1 MTTMPGFAGETLG
14 RFVAESR
21 WEDIDTA
28 LRHQAKRALL
38 NFIGTAIGGARHP
51 SVDRVAAV
59 LAPFSG
65 PASLTL
71 FGRGERLDAMAAAVV
86 NCIAGNHL
94 DYDDTH
100 LKTVIHPTATVAP
113 PVLALAE
120 ERGLPGAAA
129 LHAFILGVEVAC
141 RLGNAVSPGHYARG
155 NHITATCG
163 VFGAA
168 AACGKLLGLSAAE
181 IWSALGIAASQS
193 SGVVENLA
201 GEAKNV
207 GVGNAARNGIL
218 AALLAQRGYSAEPAA
233 IDGKLGWA
241 RARGDEF
248 RAEEITGGLG
258 ERWELASI
266 SYKPYPCGIVFHAVI
281 DACLDLRR
289 RMELAPDAIAA
300 ITVRG
305 DQLLLDRGNRAVR
318 TERDARISIHH
329 SAAVAL
335 LRGRAGVREFEAAAV
350 ADPATAAL
358 RRKVRAELDAAI
370 PAGGAAVTV
379 ETSDGRRE
387 AVRVDHARGSAERP
401 LSDRDLEAKFRD
413 NAALAGALARADAQ
427 IAALW
432 AIEEAPSLGPLL
444 RAFGADAG

>member
-1 MTTMPGFAGETLG
+1 MTTPPGFAGETLG
-14 RFVAESR
+14 RFVAGSR
-21 WEDIDTA
+21 WEDIDRA
-28 LRHQAKRALL
+28 LRHEAKRALL

-51 SVDRVAAV
+51 SVEAVAAV

-65 PASLTL
+65 PSALTL
-71 FGRGERLDAMAAAVV
+71 FGRAERLDAMAAAVV

-129 LHAFILGVEVAC
+129 LHAFILGVEVSC

-163 VFGAA
+163 VFGSA
-168 AACGKLLGLSAAE
+168 AACGKLLGLSAAQ

-193 SGVVENLA
+193 AGVVENLA

-233 IDGKLGWA
+233 IEGKLGWA
-241 RARGDEF
+241 RARGDAF
-248 RAEEITGGLG
+248 VAEEIAGGLG
-258 ERWELASI
+258 ERWELAGI

-289 RMELAPDAIAA
+289 RMELAPGAIAA
-300 ITVRG
+300 VTVRG
-305 DQLLLDRGNRAVR
+305 DQLLLDRGDRAVN

-335 LRGRAGVREFEAAAV
+335 LRGRAGVPEFEAAAV
-350 ADPATAAL
+350 ADPAIAAL
-358 RRKVRAELDAAI
+358 RRKVRAELDATI

-387 AVRVDHARGSAERP
+387 TVRVDHARGSAERP
-401 LSDRDLEAKFRD
+401 LSDRDLEAKFRE
-413 NAALAGALARADAQ
+413 NAGLAGAAARADAQ
-427 IAALW
+427 ITALW

-444 RAFGADAG
+444 RGFGADAG